1 MHHVREGKHGAASP
15 QPAIAIG
22 LSKARRAGVK
32 LQARRI
38 DTTSRST
45 RKKAP
50 QELKRAQGIPGGTS
64 ENSLKSNFEHAE
76 EEGVTQRHLPVPS
89 PDKRGRQRDGAVPRR
104 ATTRRSG
111 PAAREAAQNVEAGF
125 SKGVQDDPKIEER
138 PISAL
143 LAQKERQDGEEKK
156 SGNIRYKAGGPCARA
171 GGSIF

>member
-15 QPAIAIG
+15 QQAIAIG

-45 RKKAP
+45 RKKAQ
-50 QELKRAQGIPGGTS
+50 QELKRAQGIPGGNQRELTQ
-64 ENSLKSNFEHAE
+64 EQLRTR
-76 EEGVTQRHLPVPS
+76 GRGRVTQRHLPVPS

-125 SKGVQDDPKIEER
+125 SKGVHDDPKIEER

-156 SGNIRYKAGGPCARA
+156 SGNIRYKASGPCARA